1 MSKFVFGRPVF
12 IAAALVAGFAFL
24 GCEIGLGPAVDT
36 EAPEVEVSSPDVN
49 QAVSSDIL
57 ITGTCKDDGEIDRV
71 EIVAIRSVDGGI
83 KYEARSADGV
93 LGNAVLTSGNSWQ
106 IPLTY
111 TNGKYYFGDTELNL
125 PDGTYIVDVKA
136 YDGFNRPSTV
146 ASRSFDIDNTPPIFI
161 LSSPTSLD
169 NAEGMEY
176 GRTVKLTGT
185 IADAHEIDRLEIVK
199 IYDEN
204 WNEISGLAQT
214 VFTGFDKSNTSIVI
228 AKYSESGEA
237 GLSAEDLKL
246 HRNYMAMFGSTDDK
260 FDDIT
265 AVGARKINLAVKI
278 WDKAGKNAATGK
290 EGNAGEYVYISSG
303 LKRLVSSE
311 TSIGEGTP
319 LEAMD
324 YMAVYNGSYNG
335 ASLNAADVAKVRAAL
350 KNENP
355 TYNSTYKYISYNGDG
370 ARLSFSV
377 DPNNS
382 PKYTISG
389 FEILDSATGNEK
401 APSSWNKTTTGS
413 WLTVNLSGGKDGGG
427 VYPNTLNVKIYKVDS
442 SGNTGDLV
450 VEYDSTHNADKF
462 KTNSDASGTS
472 VFDISA
478 SVPQASY
485 VLGFPDGSDIS
496 SAPGVYYKF
505 VVTGTD
511 DNGNDLVPGST
522 GGYGFGIVMSGTP
535 PYLTS
540 DKDKSFVGRT
550 TFNSDSNF
558 PVYYNDADKSVAGHP
573 LNGGANGYA
582 ISYKVYRYEGHFG
595 TDEAKAKL
603 KESEDLNQSPF
614 TSGNI
619 PSSSLT
625 SVGGSQTQF
634 STNIPLTGTVD
645 AGKDYTFVI
654 DATSRNYQ
662 NGGEVH
668 YIFLYYIDGKPPVLS
683 LNNAAELG
691 GKKIN
696 RSSTNVSSET
706 GASGTVYRYE
716 LRGTVSDVGG
726 SGVESVELSFD
737 GGNSFVNPSNDVS
750 NVTSPA
756 AVWTYIREVADGS
769 GQKIW
774 IRAKDNSDN
783 ESAWQKFED
792 ITMDFTPPTM
802 GIDSINDDSSK
813 HALDEYYKGNTKI
826 KFKGSDIGGTGVAAV
841 DVKIYKHNGTDYVLA
856 SGASGGDYIINSSG
870 SDSYTFTL
878 LKTGKYKITAKA
890 KDNADQWSDEIVVTT
905 FIDMDAPSI
914 SSVSVNETA
923 NNGYYTNTTL
933 PISLS
938 YTETGS
944 GLAKALYYIENSNN
958 VRVPSGDVWSETVA
972 SGNGGSLD
980 ITVPG
985 FTSDNGGSN
994 TLHVKLV
1001 DKAGN
1006 VSGES
1011 QINVK
1016 IDKGAPKVSAKYMG
1030 YTLTEAVAI
1039 PGTIYHKGSSQPFY
1053 LYGTSSDEGGIDSV
1067 VFTIGSSIVSPAEI
1081 KYTDSNVS
1089 IDNAGSFTN
1098 ASTEWKSIGDIG
1110 SKHNIK
1116 GWRAK
1121 FSDPAD
1127 GKLTVTARDVAGLE
1141 TSVEEFVNL
1150 QKDITPPVLSGINL
1164 ATGGTITE
1172 NNLVDGIFTLQG
1184 TWSDEGGSGTSELKY
1199 KIDGGDFVSVP
1210 PTSAPKTTTAVKWFI
1225 EIPRASLTSGDGHSI
1240 SIEAKDSAEN
1250 STTLD
1255 ITEIKCD
1262 YEAPG
1267 LVITEVDG
1275 AAGSVYNDI
1284 YGKSSSSLTFTL
1296 HATDDWG
1303 VQSITATKKE
1313 LNGAESNA
1321 ATLSAASGTDTSKTS
1336 TLSIPRNGTADGV
1349 WNIVVKSVD
1358 RAGRDSSPV
1367 TITTRIDGTAPTI
1380 DSSSLKI
1387 GNNAWDES
1395 GWYNSET
1402 LRITGT
1408 TSDSTNGSG
1417 VSKVYY
1423 RIAEASAS
1431 TPSNLDDAN
1440 EKSVDVSSAGT
1451 FDIAL
1456 SDFANGTNKVFF
1468 QAIDKA
1474 GNRSATVIAKTL
1486 KVDRTAPVFDSKF
1499 YRSDAGVIETMPG
1512 VAYIKS
1518 GMTQIYLYG
1527 TVSDTGL
1534 DKIEFKLGNDAI
1546 TPDELLYTK
1555 AAPLETDASFAGAN
1569 FNVAGTVSDK
1579 SECTGWRAKFTYST
1593 ITGVNSDGGT
1603 LSAVAKDLAG
1613 NVASLTNITKFK
1625 KDNDA
1630 PALTIVSPADGDT
1643 ITEEMFSD
1651 EKLTVSGRWS
1661 DVDGSG
1667 TKTLEW
1673 CLDGSSF
1680 VSTDVNCTEAVAE
1693 SQWSFKVPRASLP
1706 EGSGNIIYVRAMDA
1720 IGNVSEVKE
1729 VSNPYDYHAPTI
1741 TIASEPEAYYGKADG
1756 PLVLTFNATDSM
1768 GIEKIEVFEAK
1779 RDGVSEDL
1787 SAGATTTVNST
1798 TGTATVSLPRDGSV
1812 DGKWSIKM
1820 RAKDKSGRDS
1830 ELLLVSTTIDCSDPT
1845 VSVAAVTV
1853 DNNPHSSGNW
1863 YSANILRVGAS
1874 ARDSGAGLDHVDYK
1888 VVGSNDA
1895 VLSNLVGLKLSDI
1908 SGFGTVGVSGKDVDK
1923 PFTVMPTDL
1932 PESTDS
1938 LFSKLLLQSVD
1949 LAGNKSEVAVV
1960 DLKVDHTLPI
1970 AAPSFYKNN
1979 AGGSLSAV
1987 GGTIFNNGESDLYIY
2002 GNVGDALSGV
2012 KSIALKDATG
2022 APVTAD
2028 IKCSVN
2034 AITSEASSVVDS
2046 SYTISMPSASGN
2058 SSINSFRAVISSSN
2072 LPSGIV
2078 NVEVV
2083 DGAGNLFRGRLFSL
2097 EIDSTVPTIELRTPQ
2112 TIESTNA
2119 GDTEGVAKLN
2129 GTVNIDGAATD
2140 QNLASVK
2147 LSLRLGDSGG
2157 YDSIG
2162 DLQGSDAY
2170 NWKLQNFEVS
2180 KRDGDNIQIRS
2191 TAGGA
2196 FVNYTGGQTPMYLK
2210 VVAEDSAGNAT
2221 TKIFKYIIDPN
2232 SDRPEIRLN
2241 NIVLKEGA
2249 SVMDANTRVW
2259 LKSKI
2264 IYGIITDDDG
2274 AVQEFKYSFNNS
2286 TWTDVTLSNGTWN
2299 MTVNDDGHKEI
2310 YFKVKDATGSEFI
2323 SKISGDQYTCP
2334 VLTDGTNTPAISALC
2349 LKVDTELPEVK
2360 DLKFRSATAAGL
2372 STAAKETDF
2381 ASGKFG
2387 GPNYEKA
2394 EFFITAKDKNGI
2406 KKVRFQIDSEAP
2418 VEIEGVPLTD
2428 SAFDQDH
2435 EYSADFVMN
2444 PGLSTGSHTL
2454 KVTAIDQ
2461 ADGELLRTV
2470 AFNVDN
2476 EPPTVTLTVPTIVT
2490 EGASVLVK
2498 LTEIGTE
2505 TYFAVTK
2512 DDVNDSSTISGTLPD
2527 DTAYAANKWVRV
2539 KGTDNSMSPYI
2550 FFDGAAA
2557 EAEKTHSGK
2566 FRDYL
2571 NELGIVTDPNEA
2583 NPNKT
2588 VNLHIM
2594 SVDPCGNVGYG
2605 RASIEVDPFGDK
2617 PEVNISYPGNNST
2630 LGGEIVV
2637 AGTSLDLI
2645 GSTPENTGVDTV
2657 GIMMDVDGSGTWTK
2671 ADAEEINSRYSSY
2684 QWIKYENGAVSTVTW
2699 SAVSGDTGDFSK
2711 YALKAISNENKT
2723 AWTFSINET
2732 FNPVG
2737 NESLSVN
2744 LWVFAVDK
2752 DGKSSPIMPIL
2763 TSDKMKRVTF
2773 KIDSDAPIMEN
2784 ETLVKSGNASIHKP
2798 YVEGDSVR
2806 GAWYFEADIVDNE
2819 GISNIKVGNTYV
2831 VLADSTDVN
2840 NEIPSVTTKKGDIK
2854 ENVLSG
2860 VTVTELS
2867 SPKKGFHIKMEIGK
2881 NDTTTLEKVSK
2892 TIKFWEIKSSGAGK
2906 GTKDV
2911 IVNIDNVAPA
2921 VAASNADGYN
2931 IKTEIVNMNGFY
2943 TFGSKATENTS
2954 AGGVA
2959 QTGVSRIAFYLTRDY
2974 GEHHN
2979 LFDPMIARGSTG
2991 NCIANDS
2998 SAYTL
3003 DTDDHLYWKQVH
3015 VSSVSAANEI
3025 TISTE
3030 EPNLHTGGLVK
3041 VNGVIYRISS
3051 VTDGN
3056 KIKIGDKG
3064 DSLNIGVAAGDNI
3077 EFALANVVDNPIQ
3090 EGDGS
3095 SKNSAGY
3102 WTNGALDDGDLM
3114 VESLVKQ
3121 GTTWTWEA
3129 SINSKNIED
3138 GIAELH
3144 YVVFDKAG
3152 NAKHTSVNVTIS
3164 NNRPRIAG
3172 MTFSTDDDANGSYS
3186 SSEIYSFHNKFANGK
3201 RGGKDVTSVMFT
3213 PNDDETNPQ
3222 PLATVR
3228 NSMKIEPEVVGGNG
3242 ELSYSMAV
3250 YKSTGSSGGWSNK
3263 ATLKFDSTSFGV
3275 NGTIDDSAQA
3285 LSIEKDVWEMMDAR
3299 DARINEDVVIDGD
3312 NQKLTV
3318 TITDNT
3324 IGGNMSA
3331 DFSMILNF
3339 AIKDETAPAIKIR
3352 PFYWNSKDSN
3362 SLYQNKTTNGHIE
3375 LSGDLPETKF
3385 GNSSG
3390 EFDKDP
3396 KVSGKVRIEGVAWDN
3411 AMLKAIALKINGTVS
3426 TILTYDN
3433 GTWSPETSLPE
3444 GLSDVSVEL
3453 ATFKEVKDSGVIPD
3467 GANITIPTDVDD
3479 SEKVPYISQ
3488 EYGHIVKWSAVL
3500 DTAIIF
3506 GSVAGLDKTVV
3517 ALVWDRGSPSE
3528 TRDIYTGEK
3537 TVEEDSVQTGGSDG
3551 TGDYKNYYKMD
3562 VVPYIRAIHTSN
3574 RKMSGLKDSNLRSAS
3589 GKYSVIKGSTS
3600 GFLIIEGFNLNP
3612 GANDIRIVS
3621 STAVIGN
3628 VTAESGIKVTRSTEA
3643 NATHTSFTAS
3653 NALTKSGYLEVF
3665 TNGVRALNNIN
3676 NNDSFGTAKNSS
3688 GTQLTGDNATATDY
3702 ADAYNRE
3709 PDYITTKNVQLTDDR
3724 YIVVFDMHDTGKRT
3738 KNGAYPT
3745 MFMEGN
3751 DPVFGYFNPSGGPS
3765 SAYGTGAGTGAGTT
3779 YPEYAMPQRIKF
3791 KADGS
3796 EAYTEYLAKNSAGD
3810 QMGTGRDDSGRYYHM
3825 SVFNRGS
3832 CALYMIYDRY
3842 NEFYD
3847 GMGWAPGITIGG
3859 ISDYVVTGNNNGIG
3873 LETINYGGLQAGRYQ
3888 YPKIIAKGRSK
3899 DATAYVY
3906 VAYYDDYYKSI
3917 VMRTFQCGTTVAG
3930 TASRLEY
3937 RTNSNVYYD
3946 LADNNDTGTRSRYA
3960 QYINFAENTTNTDN
3974 NTYATGRLSGVGNV
3988 TGTPN
3993 ANNSASKYF
4002 DMKVTSDYHI
4012 ILIYYDEN
4020 TSRLKLRYSTNPV
4033 TGSNP
4038 TTDIAW
4044 SDSTVEF
4051 PEYVGNYV
4059 SMDLDSNTTNGI
4071 HIAAFDATDSNL
4083 VYMYLPSYSS
4093 TNLTAVTVDQAS
4105 AVGNWTQIK
4114 VNSDNVPYIAYY
4126 NSTETGSR
4134 ESIKLA
4140 YAKAAAGSVEKGVD
4154 IVPGAMTGTGYTTG
4168 NWEYMTVPSVN
4179 PAQGGSPT
4187 FQNVCLGFDTAGT
4200 PVVGYAA
4207 TNLEFGKQ
4215 LGE

>member
-1 MSKFVFGRPVF
+1 MSKFVFGKPVF
-12 IAAALVAGFAFL
+12 IAAALVAGFAFF

-278 WDKAGKNAATGK
+278 WDKAGKNATTGK

-619 PSSSLT
+619 PSSSLI

-856 SGASGGDYIINSSG
+856 SGASGGDYTNNGSG

-994 TLHVKLV
+994 RLHVKLV

-1110 SKHNIK
+1110 AKYNIK

-1199 KIDGGDFVSVP
+1199 KIDGGDFVTVQ

-1250 STTLD
+1250 PTTLD
-1255 ITEIKCD
+1255 ITGIKCD

-1303 VQSITATKKE
+1303 VQSITTTKKE

-1321 ATLSAASGTDTSKTS
+1321 ATLSAASGTDISKTS

-1358 RAGRDSSPV
+1358 KAGRDSSPV

-1486 KVDRTAPVFDSKF
+1486 KVDRTAPAFDSKF

-1569 FNVAGTVSDK
+1569 FNVAGTASDK

-1593 ITGVNSDGGT
+1593 IGTIIGNNSDGLT

-1720 IGNVSEVKE
+1720 IGNVSEIKHIT
-1729 VSNPYDYHAPTI
+1729 NPYDYHAPTI

-1923 PFTVMPTDL
+1923 SFTVMPTDL
-1932 PESTDS
+1932 SENSGTV
-1938 LFSKLLLQSVD
+1938 FSKLLLQSVD
-1949 LAGNKSEVAVV
+1949 LAGNRSEVKVV
-1960 DLKVDHTLPI
+1960 DLNIDHNPPT
-1970 AAPSFYKNN
+1970 AESNFYKNGS
-1979 AGGSLSAV
+1979 GGALNVA
-1987 GGTIFNNGESDLYIY
+1987 GGTIMNNGSSDLYIY
-2002 GNVGDALSGV
+2002 GNVSDTLSGV
-2012 KSIALKDATG
+2012 KSIELKTATG
-2022 APVTAD
+2022 DKVTAD

-2097 EIDSTVPTIELRTPQ
+2097 EIDSTFPTIELRTPQ

-2129 GTVNIDGAATD
+2129 GTVNIDGAAAD

-2180 KRDGDNIQIRS
+2180 KCDGDNIQIRS

-2372 STAAKETDF
+2372 STADKETDF
-2381 ASGKFG
+2381 TSGKFG

-2406 KKVRFQIDSEAP
+2406 KKVRFQIDSGTTEE
-2418 VEIEGVPLTD
+2418 VDGVPLTD

-2435 EYSADFVMN
+2435 EYSAAFVMK

-2527 DTAYAANKWVRV
+2527 DTVYAANKWVRV

-2550 FFDGAAA
+2550 FFDGADA
-2557 EAEKTHSGK
+2557 EEEKTHSGK

-2645 GSTPENTGVDTV
+2645 GSTPEKTGVDTV

-2671 ADAEEINSRYSSY
+2671 ADAEEINSRYSGY
-2684 QWIKYENGAVSTVTW
+2684 QWIKYENGTVSSKEWAEV
-2699 SAVSGDTGDFSK
+2699 SAATDDFSK
-2711 YALKAISNENKT
+2711 YALKATSNDNKT
-2723 AWTFSINET
+2723 AWTFTINEE

-2752 DGKSSPIMPIL
+2752 DGKSSPIMPIR
-2763 TSDKMKRVTF
+2763 TSNITSEKMKRVAF
-2773 KIDSDAPIMEN
+2773 VIDSDAPTMQN
-2784 ETLVKSGNASIHKP
+2784 ETLVNSDNASIHKP

-2806 GAWYFEADIVDNE
+2806 GAWFFEADIVDNE
-2819 GISNIKVGNTYV
+2819 GISKIQVGDTFV
-2831 VLADSTDVN
+2831 VGSADSSTAVSGTIN
-2840 NEIPSVTTKKGDIK
+2840 SGAVPGVEIESIT
-2854 ENVLSG
+2854 N
-2860 VTVTELS
+2860 
-2867 SPKKGFHIKMEIGK
+2867 GFHIKMLIGA
-2881 NDTTTLEKVSK
+2881 NDTSTLETVNKR
-2892 TIKFWEIKSSGAGK
+2892 IKFWEIKTAGAGNL
-2906 GTKDV
+2906 TKNV

-2931 IKTEIVNMNGFY
+2931 IKTAIANMNGFY

-2959 QTGVSRIAFYLTRDY
+2959 QTGVSRIAFYLTRDH

-2998 SAYTL
+2998 SAYIL

-3064 DSLNIGVAAGDNI
+3064 ESLNIGVAVGDNI

-3152 NAKHTSVNVTIS
+3152 NAAIKSVDVTIS

-3250 YKSTGSSGGWSNK
+3250 YKSTGSANW
-3263 ATLKFDSTSFGV
+3263 ATSETGAFGSTSFGV
-3275 NGTIDDSAQA
+3275 NGTIDDSVKT
-3285 LSIEKDVWEMMDAR
+3285 LSIEKDVWDMIGAGIADE
-3299 DARINEDVVIDGD
+3299 N

-3411 AMLKAIALKINGTVS
+3411 AMLKKIALKINDTVS

-3453 ATFKEVKDSGVIPD
+3453 ATFKEVKDSGVIPV

-3500 DTAIIF
+3500 DTASVF
-3506 GSVAGLDKTVV
+3506 GSVAGLDNTVV
-3517 ALVWDRGSPSE
+3517 ALVWDRGSPAA
-3528 TRDIYTGEK
+3528 THGQYTGEK
-3537 TVEEDSVQTGGSDG
+3537 TVDADTVQSGGSDG

-3562 VVPYIRAIHTSN
+3562 VVPYITEVTRNTKFNTNRARSGAVSLLRGEASN
-3574 RKMSGLKDSNLRSAS
+3574 
-3589 GKYSVIKGSTS
+3589 VIKG
-3600 GFLIIEGFNLNP
+3600 FNLGTTTNTTVEISP
-3612 GANDIRIVS
+3612 NKDGSGTTNVDMTNVVLSGSNLTFTVRN
-3621 STAVIGN
+3621 TA
-3628 VTAESGIKVTRSTEA
+3628 
-3643 NATHTSFTAS
+3643 
-3653 NALTKSGYLEVF
+3653 KSGYLHVVV
-3665 TNGVRALNNIN
+3665 NGVTALNNMN
-3676 NNDSFGTAKNSS
+3676 GYKDYNTETNAK
-3688 GTQLTGDNATATDY
+3688 
-3702 ADAYNRE
+3702 AYDHN
-3709 PDYITTKNVQLTDDR
+3709 TLTDDR
-3724 YIVVFDMHDTGKRT
+3724 YVHIWRVTKQDTFKGSKNAVYPAMARGSDGTLYASFTNYGQSKTYYTKSFVGNGTVTVSSYTGTSYQNHDDAIQSNGVATLFWGYDPPEETDIVVG
-3738 KNGAYPT
+3738 
-3745 MFMEGN
+3745 
-3751 DPVFGYFNPSGGPS
+3751 
-3765 SAYGTGAGTGAGTT
+3765 
-3779 YPEYAMPQRIKF
+3779 
-3791 KADGS
+3791 ADGDVNVFYAANYQGGS
-3796 EAYTEYLAKNSAGD
+3796 SGSWS
-3810 QMGTGRDDSGRYYHM
+3810 GT
-3825 SVFNRGS
+3825 
-3832 CALYMIYDRY
+3832 
-3842 NEFYD
+3842 
-3847 GMGWAPGITIGG
+3847 AP
-3859 ISDYVVTGNNNGIG
+3859 SNA
-3873 LETINYGGLQAGRYQ
+3873 GGLYVYDTHAKTTQIQNNDKWA
-3888 YPKIIAKGRSK
+3888 KIYRSELYTY
-3899 DATAYVY
+3899 DNELNQFRNIRITRSGSYIY
-3906 VAYYDDYYKSI
+3906 VAYYDRLRGSIKTSVISDSDKPQTDTNGLPWVTIDGDYDNDDSGSGS
-3917 VMRTFQCGTTVAG
+3917 FSFAG
-3930 TASRLEY
+3930 GWKPFLNENYEGGLT
-3937 RTNSNVYYD
+3937 RTNG
-3946 LADNNDTGTRSRYA
+3946 TGESVS
-3960 QYINFAENTTNTDN
+3960 ITTNTYGYPVLLYMDA
-3974 NTYATGRLSGVGNV
+3974 NTGCLRIARASSANPTSAAKWTVQGVF
-3988 TGTPN
+3988 
-3993 ANNSASKYF
+3993 ASDDENYN
-4002 DMKVTSDYHI
+4002 TASDYMSCKVDSQGYLHI
-4012 ILIYYDEN
+4012 AFQN
-4020 TSRLKLRYSTNPV
+4020 TKGQLVYAKSTNNP
-4033 TGSNP
+4033 SNG
-4038 TTDIAW
+4038 TTAYTFGASQVLD
-4044 SDSTVEF
+4044 DSGMWIDMTMN
-4051 PEYVGNYV
+4051 G
-4059 SMDLDSNTTNGI
+4059 TTPYI
-4071 HIAAFDATDSNL
+4071 S
-4083 VYMYLPSYSS
+4083 YLSR
-4093 TNLTAVTVDQAS
+4093 
-4105 AVGNWTQIK
+4105 
-4114 VNSDNVPYIAYY
+4114 VNSYDGMKIAYY
-4126 NSTETGSR
+4126 NANFDENNDGVAEGGWETMTAAMDAKVTNVR
-4134 ESIKLA
+4134 TCIA
-4140 YAKAAAGSVEKGVD
+4140 PNAKAYDGNIYTAA
-4154 IVPGAMTGTGYTTG
+4154 
-4168 NWEYMTVPSVN
+4168 
-4179 PAQGGSPT
+4179 
-4187 FQNVCLGFDTAGT
+4187 
-4200 PVVGYAA
+4200 VGYCPGLDYRAA
-4207 TNLEFGKQ
+4207 FYVGQ
-4215 LGE
+4215 

>member
-1 MSKFVFGRPVF
+1 MSKFVFGKPVF
-12 IAAALVAGFAFL
+12 IAAALVAGFAFF

-427 VYPNTLNVKIYKVDS
+427 VYPHTLNVKIYKVDS

-472 VFDISA
+472 VFGISA

-558 PVYYNDADKSVAGHP
+558 PVYYNDADKSVAGHQI
-573 LNGGANGYA
+573 GDA
-582 ISYKVYRYEGHFG
+582 IQYKVYRYEGHFG

-619 PSSSLT
+619 PSGALH
-625 SVGGSQTQF
+625 SVGGSQTQY

-668 YIFLYYIDGKPPVLS
+668 YTFLYYIDGKPPVLS

-737 GGNSFVNPSNDVS
+737 GGQTTVHPSNDVS

-756 AVWTYIREVADGS
+756 AVWTYIREVTDGA

-826 KFKGSDIGGTGVAAV
+826 KFKGSDNIGGTGVAAV

-1030 YTLTEAVAI
+1030 YTLAEAVAI

-1067 VFTIGSSIVSPAEI
+1067 VFKIGSSIVSPAEI

-1164 ATGGTITE
+1164 ANGGTITE

-1199 KIDGGDFVSVP
+1199 KIDGGDFVTVP

-1250 STTLD
+1250 QTTLD
-1255 ITEIKCD
+1255 ITGIKCD
-1262 YEAPG
+1262 YEAPV

-1284 YGKSSSSLTFTL
+1284 YGKSSSPLTFTL

-1321 ATLSAASGTDTSKTS
+1321 ATLSAASGTDTSKAS

-1358 RAGRDSSPV
+1358 KAGRDSSPV

-1440 EKSVDVSSAGT
+1440 EKSVDVSSTGT

-1527 TVSDTGL
+1527 TVSDDGL
-1534 DKIEFKLGNDAI
+1534 DKIEFKLGNAAI

-1569 FNVAGTVSDK
+1569 FNVAGTASDK
-1579 SECTGWRAKFTYST
+1579 FDCTGWRAKFTYST

-1603 LSAVAKDLAG
+1603 LSAVANDLAG

-1630 PALTIVSPADGDT
+1630 PALTIVSPADEDR
-1643 ITEEMFSD
+1643 ITEKMFSD
-1651 EKLTVSGRWS
+1651 EKLTVSGKWS
-1661 DVDGSG
+1661 DLGGSG

-1673 CLDGSSF
+1673 SLDGTSF
-1680 VSTDVNCTEAVAE
+1680 VTTDVEKTEAVAE
-1693 SQWSFKVPRASLP
+1693 SQWSFKVPQSSLP
-1706 EGSGNIIYVRAMDA
+1706 EAENTIYVRAVDA
-1720 IGNVSEVKE
+1720 VGNISEVKQITK
-1729 VSNPYDYHAPTI
+1729 PYDYQAPTI
-1741 TIASEPEAYYGKADG
+1741 TIASDPGAYNGKAAG
-1756 PLVLTFNATDSM
+1756 PLVLTFNATDSK
-1768 GIEKIEVFEAK
+1768 GIAAIEVQSATL
-1779 RDGVSEDL
+1779 DATTQTL
-1787 SAGATTTVNST
+1787 SAGATTNPTST
-1798 TGTATVSLPRDGSV
+1798 TGTATVSLPCDGSL
-1812 DGKWSIKM
+1812 DGKWSIKV
-1820 RAKDKSGRDS
+1820 RSKDGSGRYS
-1830 ELLLVSTTIDCSDPT
+1830 EPLLVSTTIDCVNPT
-1845 VSVAAVTV
+1845 VSVASVTV
-1853 DNNPHSSGNW
+1853 DNNAHSADKW
-1863 YSANILRVGAS
+1863 YSANILKVGAS
-1874 ARDSGAGLDHVDYK
+1874 ARDDLSGLDHVDYK
-1888 VVGSNDA
+1888 VVRSNDA
-1895 VLSNLVGLKLSDI
+1895 VLSNLDGLKLSDI
-1908 SGFGTVGVSGKDVDK
+1908 SGYGTVGVSGKNVDK

-1949 LAGNKSEVAVV
+1949 LAGNKSEVKVV

-2034 AITSEASSVVDS
+2034 AITAEASSVVDS
-2046 SYTISMPSASGN
+2046 SYTISMPSAFGN

-2097 EIDSTVPTIELRTPQ
+2097 EIDSTFPTIELRTPQ

-2129 GTVNIDGAATD
+2129 GTVNIDGAAAD

-2180 KRDGDNIQIRS
+2180 KCDGDNIQIRS

-2334 VLTDGTNTPAISALC
+2334 VLTDGTSTPAISALC

-2418 VEIEGVPLTD
+2418 VEVEGVPLTD

-2512 DDVNDSSTISGTLPD
+2512 DDVNDSTTISGTLPD
-2527 DTAYAANKWVRV
+2527 DTVYAANKWVRV

-2557 EAEKTHSGK
+2557 EEEKTHSGK

-2645 GSTPENTGVDTV
+2645 GSTPEKTGVDTV

-2671 ADAEEINSRYSSY
+2671 ADAEEINNRYSGY
-2684 QWIKYENGAVSTVTW
+2684 QWIKYENGTVSPVTW

-2711 YALKAISNENKT
+2711 YALKATSNDNKT
-2723 AWTFSINET
+2723 AWTFTINEE

-2752 DGKSSPIMPIL
+2752 DGKSSPIMPIR
-2763 TSDKMKRVTF
+2763 TSNITSEKMKRVAF
-2773 KIDSDAPIMEN
+2773 VIDSDAPTMQN

-2806 GAWYFEADIVDNE
+2806 GAWFFEADIVDNE
-2819 GISNIKVGNTYV
+2819 GISKIQVGDTFV
-2831 VLADSTDVN
+2831 VGSADSSTAVSGTIN
-2840 NEIPSVTTKKGDIK
+2840 SGAVPGVEIESIT
-2854 ENVLSG
+2854 N
-2860 VTVTELS
+2860 
-2867 SPKKGFHIKMEIGK
+2867 GFHIKMEIGA
-2881 NDTTTLEKVSK
+2881 NDTTTLETVNKK
-2892 TIKFWEIKSSGAGK
+2892 IKFWEIKTAGAGNL
-2906 GTKDV
+2906 TKNV

-2921 VAASNADGYN
+2921 VIGNQDDGYN

-2943 TFGSKATENTS
+2943 TFGSKTTENTS

-2959 QTGVSRIAFYLTRDY
+2959 QTGVSRIAFYLTRDH

-3064 DSLNIGVAAGDNI
+3064 ESLNIGVAAGDNI

-3095 SKNSAGY
+3095 SKNGAGY

-3242 ELSYSMAV
+3242 ELFYSMAV
-3250 YKSTGSSGGWSNK
+3250 YKSTGSANW
-3263 ATLKFDSTSFGV
+3263 ATSETGTFGPTSFNV
-3275 NGTIDDSAQA
+3275 NGTIDDSVRT
-3285 LSIEKDVWEMMDAR
+3285 LSIEKDVWDMIGAGIADE
-3299 DARINEDVVIDGD
+3299 N

-3375 LSGDLPETKF
+3375 LSADLPETKF
-3385 GNSSG
+3385 DNSSG

-3411 AMLKAIALKINGTVS
+3411 AMLKKIALKINGTVS

-3453 ATFKEVKDSGVIPD
+3453 ATFKEVKDSGVIPV

-3479 SEKVPYISQ
+3479 SKKVPYISQ

-3528 TRDIYTGEK
+3528 TPDIYTGEK
-3537 TVEEDSVQTGGSDG
+3537 TVEEDAEQTGGSNG
-3551 TGDYKNYYKMD
+3551 SGAYTNRYRMD
-3562 VVPYIRAIHTSN
+3562 VVPYITDIS
-3574 RKMSGLKDSNLRSAS
+3574 SGDMESGTKKYLRRSAS
-3589 GKYSVIKGSTS
+3589 GAFVANIDDTTNANLTIK
-3600 GFLIIEGFNLNP
+3600 GFNLVGGKVYL
-3612 GANDIRIVS
+3612 GATQKTT
-3621 STAVIGN
+3621 TAAGDALTV
-3628 VTAESGIKVTRSTEA
+3628 KK
-3643 NATHTSFTAS
+3643 
-3653 NALTKSGYLEVF
+3653 NALTKSGSIKVA
-3665 TNGVRALNNIN
+3665 TTVNGVSIESLNNV
-3676 NNDSFGTAKNSS
+3676 NNDS
-3688 GTQLTGDNATATDY
+3688 TDY
-3702 ADAYNRE
+3702 NKEASEFAPNH
-3709 PDYITTKNVQLTDDR
+3709 TDDR
-3724 YIVVFDMHDTGKRT
+3724 YIYMWDT
-3738 KNGAYPT
+3738 
-3745 MFMEGN
+3745 
-3751 DPVFGYFNPSGGPS
+3751 
-3765 SAYGTGAGTGAGTT
+3765 TT
-3779 YPEYAMPQRIKF
+3779 TNYS
-3791 KADGS
+3791 GS
-3796 EAYTEYLAKNSAGD
+3796 EAVMKPVINNQGAKTGAMMWYYASNSDSMYANDTELTYSWGGAIMGGNFAYNSIGVPSWVFLHNTSWTLGNSAKY
-3810 QMGTGRDDSGRYYHM
+3810 RYYG
-3825 SVFNRGS
+3825 SAQWGKNWFDYDARNWNVPRSTSNTARLGLGNLSFEGSSNYDFNDTV
-3832 CALYMIYDRY
+3832 MQRY
-3842 NEFYD
+3842 INMKME
-3847 GMGWAPGITIGG
+3847 
-3859 ISDYVVTGNNNGIG
+3859 VVGNAQDSLNM
-3873 LETINYGGLQAGRYQ
+3873 
-3888 YPKIIAKGRSK
+3888 
-3899 DATAYVY
+3899 
-3906 VAYYDDYYKSI
+3906 VAYFDKSEKSRSI
-3917 VMRTFQCGTTVAG
+3917 VF
-3930 TASRLEY
+3930 
-3937 RTNSNVYYD
+3937 
-3946 LADNNDTGTRSRYA
+3946 
-3960 QYINFAENTTNTDN
+3960 FA
-3974 NTYATGRLSGVGNV
+3974 
-3988 TGTPN
+3988 
-3993 ANNSASKYF
+3993 
-4002 DMKVTSDYHI
+4002 
-4012 ILIYYDEN
+4012 
-4020 TSRLKLRYSTNPV
+4020 
-4033 TGSNP
+4033 
-4038 TTDIAW
+4038 W
-4044 SDSTVEF
+4044 
-4051 PEYVGNYV
+4051 
-4059 SMDLDSNTTNGI
+4059 
-4071 HIAAFDATDSNL
+4071 
-4083 VYMYLPSYSS
+4083 
-4093 TNLTAVTVDQAS
+4093 
-4105 AVGNWTQIK
+4105 
-4114 VNSDNVPYIAYY
+4114 
-4126 NSTETGSR
+4126 
-4134 ESIKLA
+4134 
-4140 YAKAAAGSVEKGVD
+4140 
-4154 IVPGAMTGTGYTTG
+4154 
-4168 NWEYMTVPSVN
+4168 
-4179 PAQGGSPT
+4179 
-4187 FQNVCLGFDTAGT
+4187 
-4200 PVVGYAA
+4200 
-4207 TNLEFGKQ
+4207 
-4215 LGE
+4215 